1 MKTKIL
7 SASVFAFLFF
17 PFAPFGQGALTPP
30 GAPAL
35 TMKTLAQIEP
45 RIPISSAPFTISS
58 SGSYYLTMNLTTTES
73 NAIVIAA
80 NGITPDLGG
89 WTISSTVANVAFAVA
104 VMTATPT
111 PGETDVVSN

>member
-1 MKTKIL
+1 
-7 SASVFAFLFF
+7 
-17 PFAPFGQGALTPP
+17 
-30 GAPAL
+30 
-35 TMKTLAQIEP
+35 MKTLAQIEP

-80 NGITPDLGG
+80 NGKTPDLGG
-89 WTISSTVANVAFAVA
+89 WTISSTVANVTFAVA